1 MKKVVSLSV
10 LALLVILFSC
20 KKEAQE
26 PNTVIVKQE
35 RGYVC
40 ENFTCKFVE
49 TGATFVTLLD
59 CKSECADTRP
69 GSLEIKVNYTQHG
82 GQFGSVST
90 VTINIYESVDDM
102 SVNVPAKSK
111 SESLS
116 ISGNGSQA
124 QTVTFKVDDFV
135 QGKYYYAVYLRRDYS
150 YGIEFKTGF
159 AKVEVNKT
167 TSVDVNF

>member
-1 MKKVVSLSV
+1 MKKIVSLS
-10 LALLVILFSC
+10 LLSLMLILLSC
-20 KKEAQE
+20 KKEEQE
-26 PNTVIVKQE
+26 PDTIIVKQE

-49 TGATFVTLLD
+49 TGATYVTLLD

-69 GSLEIKVNYTQHG
+69 GSLEMKVNYTQYG

-90 VTINIYESVDDM
+90 VTINIFESVEDM

-111 SESLS
+111 VESTTL
-116 ISGNGSQA
+116 NGPGT
-124 QTVTFKVDDFV
+124 QTQTITFKVDDFI

-150 YGIEFKTGF
+150 SGVELKTGF

-167 TSVDVNF
+167 TTVDLSF